1 MKTFTDESENSP
13 LPHVHSE
20 HIRQQISE
28 LIEHLKADI
37 GRVPEPRFQALLATS
52 AEVLRGLQQTF
63 AHYEEHNEPAWQLP
77 ELPDSDADV

>member
-1 MKTFTDESENSP
+1 MKTSTFESENSP

-28 LIEHLKADI
+28 LIDHLKADI
-37 GRVPEPRFQALLATS
+37 DRVPEPRFQALLATS

-63 AHYEEHNEPAWQLP
+63 AHYEEHSEPAWQLS
-77 ELPDSDADV
+77 EVPDSDVDV